1 MASEPKNYNSCPL
14 KKRPFL
20 FVDPVKEE
28 PEQEEPVNLCIR
40 KVNSKDDAAAAASMQ
55 KSTRTQPLKDI
66 TAHNHQHQQQDRIR
80 HAPYRIDES
89 RVPYVKQ
96 ELYNLLP
103 GYAANTTNTL
113 NYTQRTSLPSPPM
126 LLPPQS
132 ASSIKSEPEYWH
144 SSYSREPSMSPPSS
158 TRISYVASPPSP
170 PMKILS
176 TSATVAVAN
185 NSRTSAPAS
194 NIHSVSRDQFYQS
207 ENVMKSHQYV
217 NKPSHRYAA
226 YISRQHH
233 IVDEYHSNSS
243 HMSPTH
249 SHSSLNSLGGSASSR
264 SSMSP
269 ASTSSSIEDQY
280 NMMHLSNIHT
290 SNGSTLTKPM
300 TYSET
305 GTGRVEHS
313 VIIKSDTPRYKC
325 AACSKSYS
333 THSGLTKHMQFHCT
347 ASPNNQAP
355 KSFKCQYCEKTYTSL
370 GALKM
375 HIRTHTKPCKCHL
388 CGKAFSRP
396 WLLQGH
402 IRTHTGDKPFS
413 CTHCHRAFADKSNLR
428 AHLQTHSDVKKYPCH
443 TCTKTF
449 SRMSLLTKHSETG
462 CPGLHEHQSHH

>member
-40 KVNSKDDAAAAASMQ
+40 KVNNKDDAPAVPMQ
-55 KSTRTQPLKDI
+55 KSVRPQPLKDI
-66 TAHNHQHQQQDRIR
+66 TAHNHQQQDRIR
-80 HAPYRIDES
+80 YAPYRIDES

-113 NYTQRTSLPSPPM
+113 NYSQRTSLPSPPM
-126 LLPPQS
+126 PLPPQS

-158 TRISYVASPPSP
+158 TRISFAASSP
-170 PMKILS
+170 PMKIVPTVVAAATTAAS
-176 TSATVAVAN
+176 T
-185 NSRTSAPAS
+185 
-194 NIHSVSRDQFYQS
+194 IHSVNRDQFYQS

-217 NKPSHRYAA
+217 SKPSHRYASYA
-226 YISRQHH
+226 SRQHH
-233 IVDEYHSNSS
+233 IVDEYHSNGN

-249 SHSSLNSLGGSASSR
+249 SHSSLNSLGGSSSR

-269 ASTSSSIEDQY
+269 ASTSSSIEDPY
-280 NMMHLSNIHT
+280 NMMHVSNVGT
-290 SNGSTLTKPM
+290 TLTKPM
-300 TYSET
+300 NYSET

-313 VIIKSDTPRYKC
+313 VIIKSDMPRYKC
-325 AACSKSYS
+325 ANCAKSYS

-355 KSFKCQYCEKTYTSL
+355 KSFKCQFCDKTYTSV

-396 WLLQGH
+396 WLLQV
-402 IRTHTGDKPFS
+402 
-413 CTHCHRAFADKSNLR
+413 KS
-428 AHLQTHSDVKKYPCH
+428 V
-443 TCTKTF
+443 
-449 SRMSLLTKHSETG
+449 
-462 CPGLHEHQSHH
+462 